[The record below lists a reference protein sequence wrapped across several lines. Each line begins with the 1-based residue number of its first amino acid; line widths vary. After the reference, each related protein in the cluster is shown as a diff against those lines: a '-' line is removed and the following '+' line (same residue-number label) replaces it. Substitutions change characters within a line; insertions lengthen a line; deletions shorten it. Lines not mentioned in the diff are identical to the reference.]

1 MHSTIFTLSALAG
14 LAACLPQPQAINFA
28 AVAAAPAPTVTGP
41 PIFATSNQTS
51 VYNSPSAASSAAA
64 SANATSLNQKRAA
77 SVDITAPCA
86 PQPNLNGPTAWPN
99 TVFGFENSPIF
110 ASVALYA
117 AAPSGYTRSFA
128 NYNGSM
134 TGAGYLGYYSLSSY
148 NVQTCASYCN
158 SVATCLSFN
167 VFYERDPTL
176 NPADA
181 CPNPTAGT
189 AIKCSL
195 WGVPASKAS
204 ASNMGQY
211 RDQFQVVIAGSD
223 GYTLTNP
230 VAASVPSFNAADVL
244 AGAINNAATYIGSE
258 YYNQPYDPS
267 VCAAVCQATTA
278 KNMAVALAQGG
289 GSYTPCNY
297 YNSFVLS
304 QNGAATGMYC
314 AFHSAAVP
322 ASAAGAAG
330 VSNGGVSFAF
340 SNSLGYALG
349 KQDAGVC

>member
-1 MHSTIFTLSALAG
+1 
-14 LAACLPQPQAINFA
+14 
-28 AVAAAPAPTVTGP
+28 
-41 PIFATSNQTS
+41 
-51 VYNSPSAASSAAA
+51 
-64 SANATSLNQKRAA
+64 
-77 SVDITAPCA
+77 
-86 PQPNLNGPTAWPN
+86 
-99 TVFGFENSPIF
+99 
-110 ASVALYA
+110 
-117 AAPSGYTRSFA
+117 
-128 NYNGSM
+128 M

-148 NVQTCASYCN
+148 NVQACAAYCN

-167 VFYERDPTL
+167 IFYERDPTL

-181 CPNPTAGT
+181 CPNPAAGT

-204 ASNMGQY
+204 ASNIGQY
-211 RDQFQVVIAGSD
+211 RDQFQVVIAGSN

-230 VAASVPSFNAADVL
+230 VAAAVPSFNAADVL

-258 YYNQPYDPS
+258 YYSQPYDPS

-330 VSNGGVSFAF
+330 VSNGGISFAF
-340 SNSLGYALG
+340 SNSLGYALAV
-349 KQDAGVC
+349 QDKGTC